1 MRVLLDTNILIW
13 ALIEPSTLDPVAYA
27 MLADRK
33 NEIYFSAASIWEIA
47 IKRSKNQPEFQID
60 ADMVADIAKLS
71 GFVELPITSEVASRV
86 VDLRM
91 HHKDPFDRLLIMQ
104 AILGPYQFYTS
115 DKKLSVYTPLV
126 TLIDPPSGAFEP
138 EPDDGPS
145 P

>member
-1 MRVLLDTNILIW
+1 MMRVLLDTNILIW

-47 IKRSKNQPEFQID
+47 IKRSKSQPEFQID
-60 ADMVADIAKLS
+60 ADMVARSATLS
-71 GFVELPITSEVASRV
+71 GFIELPITAEVASRV
-86 VDLRM
+86 VDLSM

-115 DKKLSVYTPLV
+115 DKKLPVYTPLV
-126 TLIDPPSGAFEP
+126 TLIDPPR
-138 EPDDGPS
+138 D
-145 P
+145 